1 MKLPSLLKLLGG
13 ATLFDASVLL
23 AGPDP
28 PSEVRRQLSR
38 WVASGRLI
46 QLRRGLYA
54 LAPPFARA
62 SPNVLAI
69 ASRIRKP
76 SYVSLQSALSY
87 HGAIPESAPVVTCV
101 TTGRPGRVETR
112 LGDFLYRHLHPSL
125 FWGYREVELGA
136 GESAYVALPE
146 KALLDLF
153 YLTPGA
159 VGSPFVRELRLAP
172 DAVDSRRL
180 RQFAKRAARP
190 KLIRAAALATRDLGE
205 EGKGKTLP

>member
-1 MKLPSLLKLLGG
+1 MKWQDLLRLLRRD
-13 ATLFDASVLL
+13 TLFDASALL
-23 AGPDP
+23 AGPDS

-54 LAPPFARA
+54 LAPPFAQE

-69 ASRIRKP
+69 ASRIRQP

-87 HGAIPESAPVVTCV
+87 HGAIPESVPAVTCV
-101 TTGRPGRVETR
+101 TTGRPGRFETA
-112 LGDFLYRHLHPSL
+112 LGDFRYRHVGPGL
-125 FWGYREVELGA
+125 FWGYRKVEIGE

-159 VGSPFVRELRLAP
+159 IRLSFVRELRLAP
-172 DAVDSRRL
+172 DPMDSRRL
-180 RQFAKRAARP
+180 QQFAKRAAKP
-190 KLIRAAALATRDLGE
+190 KLIRAAALTVRVLAQEKKGE
-205 EGKGKTLP
+205 TTL